1 MTKHMMMLV
10 LALAMLAC
18 APPRGEKIKC
28 YAWASGPGEMT
39 DQELSARF
47 ADYKRK
53 GIDGLM
59 YNGGQDAAVY
69 QRVGQLA
76 KAAGLEFHAWIP
88 TMVQAPKPEL
98 PREAWAV
105 NGLGESALDS

>member
-28 YAWASGPGEMT
+28 YAWTSGPGEMT

-76 KAAGLEFHAWIP
+76 KAAGAGVSCLDTYDGASP
-88 TMVQAPKPEL
+88 QAGTAE
-98 PREAWAV
+98 RS
-105 NGLGESALDS
+105 LGGERPGRIGPG